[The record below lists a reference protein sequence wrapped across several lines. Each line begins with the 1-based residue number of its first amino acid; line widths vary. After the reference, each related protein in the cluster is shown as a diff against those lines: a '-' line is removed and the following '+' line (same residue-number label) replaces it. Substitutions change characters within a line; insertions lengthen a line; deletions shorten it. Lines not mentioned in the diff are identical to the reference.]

1 MINDFFR
8 INLPYG
14 IGCNKNGEWMAF
26 NREYM
31 PLGYNDISLK
41 RGGHPRDSFN
51 ELPIY
56 TKYRKFTDKFL
67 LSLAD
72 DEKSIT
78 RDADGKI
85 VTVYLYSD
93 KTVPVT
99 LKNDINLWN
108 RYFDKIRKLSELE
121 QIRI

>member
-1 MINDFFR
+1 MLNDFFR

-31 PLGYNDISLK
+31 PLGYNDLTYK

-51 ELPIY
+51 EFPIY
-56 TKYRKFTDKFL
+56 TRYEWPTDKFL

-72 DEKSIT
+72 NEECIT
-78 RDADGKI
+78 RDKEGKI
-85 VTVYLYSD
+85 ITVYFYSD
-93 KTVPVT
+93 KTVPAI
-99 LKNDINLWN
+99 LNDNDDLWIK
-108 RYFDKIRKLSELE
+108 YFDKIKKLS
-121 QIRI
+121 QIQNNK

>member
-31 PLGYNDISLK
+31 PLGYNDITLN

-51 ELPIY
+51 EFPIY
-56 TKYRKFTDKFL
+56 TKYKRFTDKFL

-78 RDADGKI
+78 RDDSGKI

-93 KTVPVT
+93 KTVPAT
-99 LKNDINLWN
+99 QKDEDDLWN
-108 RYFDKIRKLSELE
+108 KYFDKLRKLSKLE
-121 QIRI
+121 INK